1 MNKERLNLLE
11 SYIKTG
17 VAPLLIENIPSDLF
31 SNSVV
36 LKSNIDKSELNGH
49 YEDIEFCPPTWY
61 KELLEKSKLDYVILV
76 IENINDVLVEEQNK
90 FIEILKYNKIS
101 TFTLPKNCLIIVTCS
116 DLNNKKISEEVYSLL
131 AQI

>member
-11 SYIKTG
+11 NYIKTG

-76 IENINDVLVEEQNK
+76 IENINDISVEEQNK

-116 DLNNKKISEEVYSLL
+116 NLNNKKISEEVYSLL

>member
-11 SYIKTG
+11 NYIKTG

-49 YEDIEFCPPTWY
+49 YEDIEFCPPAWY
-61 KELLEKSKLDYVILV
+61 KELLEKSKLDYVIL
-76 IENINDVLVEEQNK
+76 
-90 FIEILKYNKIS
+90 
-101 TFTLPKNCLIIVTCS
+101 TCS
-116 DLNNKKISEEVYSLL
+116 NLNNKKISQEVYSLL

>member
-11 SYIKTG
+11 NYIKTG

-76 IENINDVLVEEQNK
+76 IENINDISIEEQNK
-90 FIEILKYNKIS
+90 FIEILKYNKIR
-101 TFTLPKNCLIIVTCS
+101 
-116 DLNNKKISEEVYSLL
+116 ISNYTSKER
-131 AQI
+131 IFH